1 MSSASSRLAGWIPV
15 AFCVAM
21 FVLYP
26 TLTLSAAA
34 QTPPPQPAAPV
45 IAPVPEKPIPW
56 VVVDAR
62 GAYPSLGLD
71 EVTAKGL
78 GVSTGDLPGRARTL
92 VVGAHLYPLRRGF
105 WKIGLGGELLMGSG
119 SSQRKDTTGKPAGPV
134 VHRRLNSASAQVS
147 LNFGRGA
154 GWSYVTA
161 GTGPFKFES
170 YLDEAEPDGV
180 GASTINFGG
189 GARWFNWD
197 HVAFNLDLRFYLTKP
212 ANATLVTAARERARI
227 VLFSA
232 GISVK

>member
-1 MSSASSRLAGWIPV
+1 
-15 AFCVAM
+15 M
-21 FVLYP
+21 FVLCP
-26 TLTLSAAA
+26 TFTLSAAA
-34 QTPPPQPAAPV
+34 QALPPQPTAPV

-62 GAYPSLGLD
+62 GGYPSLGLD
-71 EVTAKGL
+71 ELTAKGL
-78 GVSTGDLPGRARTL
+78 GVVKADLPGRARTL

-105 WKIGLGGELLMGSG
+105 WKVGLGGEMLMGSG
-119 SSQRKDTTGKPAGPV
+119 SSQKKDATGKAAGPV
-134 VHRRLNSASAQVS
+134 VHRRLNSVSAQVS

-197 HVAFNLDLRFYLTKP
+197 HVAFNVDLRFYLTTP
-212 ANATLVTAARERARI
+212 ANATLVTAVRERARI

-232 GISVK
+232 GISLK